1 MNEEFATEVEKLY
14 KVEEK
19 HISEK
24 DNLERQMQELQI
36 KYQSEKNSQ
45 SSNLQDEK
53 FKLESQVKK
62 LTHSLE
68 TLKLDYQ
75 QLLENNKRKEK
86 QLSTKQEVNKLDK
99 SSQHNMPFALKYKA
113 S

>member
-36 KYQSEKNSQ
+36 KYQSEKIVNQ
-45 SSNLQDEK
+45 AIYKMRNLSWN
-53 FKLESQVKK
+53 LRSR
-62 LTHSLE
+62 
-68 TLKLDYQ
+68 
-75 QLLENNKRKEK
+75 N
-86 QLSTKQEVNKLDK
+86 
-99 SSQHNMPFALKYKA
+99 
-113 S
+113 